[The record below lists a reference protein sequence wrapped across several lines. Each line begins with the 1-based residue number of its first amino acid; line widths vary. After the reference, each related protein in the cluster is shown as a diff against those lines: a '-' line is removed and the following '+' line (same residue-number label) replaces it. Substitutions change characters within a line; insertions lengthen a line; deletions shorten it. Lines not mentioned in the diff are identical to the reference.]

1 MAFWELPKSL
11 FNPLNENKKQPSGP
25 AAARARRGNRGSSK
39 PSPHEQR
46 RIIIERF
53 ITRWKK
59 EVGDDIYPALRL
71 ILPHTD
77 HHRGVYGLK
86 ESNIGKLLVKLMKI
100 DKNSEDGYNL
110 LHWKLPGQSTASRM
124 AGDFAGRC
132 YEVLSKRPLRKQ
144 PGDIRI
150 AEVNVLLDR
159 LAAASGEKEQL
170 PILEISYQR
179 MNPEEMMWLIRI
191 ILKQMKVGVSE
202 KTFLELWHPNAERL
216 YNVSSDLRNVCWE
229 LFDSSVTLDDGRT
242 QVALMACFQPQLANY
257 QVSSSFQKLVERLGK
272 SNPSEDDEEFWIE
285 EKLDGERMQLHM
297 IEDDDIPGGKRF
309 GFWSRKAK
317 DYTYLYGNSFFDQS
331 ALTRFLKDA
340 FAPGVRNIILDGEM
354 ITWDPVTDKIMK
366 FGSLKTAALSEL
378 RNPRDDG
385 PRPVFKAFDILYLN
399 DQPLT
404 QYTLRDRH
412 NALEKAVLGEPR
424 RLEIHEYT
432 KATMPDPI
440 EPLLRKVIA
449 EAGEGLVLKNPRSSY
464 TLNARNDDWVKVKP
478 DYMDDGGVDYDCVVI
493 GGYFGS
499 GHRGGQLASFLCGLR
514 ATEND
519 VRAGASPE
527 KCYSFCKV
535 GGGFRGEDLADIRH
549 RTAGLWTPWNPA
561 RPPTEYIEL
570 GGTGRD
576 RQAERPDVWIRPS
589 RSLVFSVKA
598 ASVGASDQFAKNLTL
613 RFPRFKGLKTD
624 KRWDEALDYDGF
636 LEQGRKAEEV
646 AREKQKMT
654 MEKKRRRRT
663 TKRAKKE
670 LVIAGQDDA
679 PAEFATPTPPPP
691 PPGAGASRPNKK
703 KVFEGLEFCV
713 LTDCAAPVRR
723 TKTQLESLIKEH
735 GGRISQRADPDS
747 GQLLLADK
755 KVVKVASLIK
765 AAGGGDGE
773 DGGGVD
779 IIRPRWVLDCLAQ
792 RDAAFLLPF
801 EADRHLF
808 HARPAMRELAAAT
821 TDPYGDSYARDLDL
835 AELRAILD
843 GMPKKEDLRLGD
855 GDGDGGR
862 PRFDKQAFLDQLALQ
877 GHDLGPLKGQ
887 IFRRQRI
894 HLAAATAEPAIVAGA
909 AGDDDEEE
917 EAGTAP
923 DATAALELKLGNW
936 IRFGG
941 GEVVADL
948 RDPWITH
955 IVVLA
960 AEDDDDAG
968 RAKAAQVR
976 AAISV
981 RRPVPRVVTRR
992 WVEECWE
999 NGTLLAEERYEPL

>member
-1 MAFWELPKSL
+1 MSKQFGVKVKFNAVPRYPFRPRNHSRTLAFWELPNSL

-25 AAARARRGNRGSSK
+25 TAARARRGARGSTK

-59 EVGDDIYPALRL
+59 EVGNDIYPALRL
-71 ILPHTD
+71 ILPHAD

-100 DKNSEDGYNL
+100 DRNSEDGYNL

-132 YEVLSKRPLRKQ
+132 YEILSKRPLRKQ
-144 PGDIRI
+144 PGEIRI

-170 PILEISYQR
+170 PILETFYQR

-229 LFDSSVTLDDGRT
+229 LFDPSITLDDGRT

-257 QVSSSFQKLVERLGK
+257 QNSPSFQKLVERLGK
-272 SNPSEDDEEFWIE
+272 SNPSPDDEEFWIE
-285 EKLDGERMQLHM
+285 EKMDGERMQLHM
-297 IEDDDIPGGKRF
+297 IEDDDVPGGKRF

-331 ALTRFLKDA
+331 ALTRFIEDA

-354 ITWDPVTDKIMK
+354 ITWDPVTDKVMK
-366 FGSLKTAALSEL
+366 FGNLKTAALSEL

-412 NALEKAVLGEPR
+412 SALEKAVLGEPR

-432 KATMPDPI
+432 KATTPDPI

-464 TLNARNDDWVKVKP
+464 TLNARNDDWIKVKP

-549 RTAGLWTPWNPA
+549 RTEGLWTPWNPA

-598 ASVGASDQFAKNLTL
+598 ASVAASDQFAKNLTL
-613 RFPRFKGLKTD
+613 RFPRFKGLRPD

-636 LEQGRKAEEV
+636 LEQGRRAEEA
-646 AREKQKMT
+646 AREKQMT
-654 MEKKRRRRT
+654 MEKRRRRT
-663 TKRAKKE
+663 VKRVKKE
-670 LVIAGQDDA
+670 LVIAGQEAA
-679 PAEFATPTPPPP
+679 PAKFATPPL
-691 PPGAGASRPNKK
+691 PGAN

-713 LTDCAAPVRR
+713 LTDCAAPVRK

-735 GGRISQRADPDS
+735 GGRISQRANPGS

-765 AAGGGDGE
+765 AAGAE
-773 DGGGVD
+773 DDRGGGGSVD

-792 RDAAFLLPF
+792 GDAAFLLPF

-808 HARPAMRELAAAT
+808 HARAAMRGLAAAN

-843 GMPKKEDLRLGD
+843 GMPKKEDLGLGD
-855 GDGDGGR
+855 GRDGDGGH
-862 PRFDKQAFLDQLALQ
+862 PRFDKQAFLDQLVLQ

-894 HLAAATAEPAIVAGA
+894 HLAVAAPA
-909 AGDDDEEE
+909 AGGDDK
-917 EAGTAP
+917 GAP
-923 DATAALELKLGNW
+923 PGPAAPELKLANW

-941 GEVVADL
+941 GEVVADNA
-948 RDPWITH
+948 RGG
-955 IVVLA
+955 
-960 AEDDDDAG
+960 AG
-968 RAKAAQVR
+968 GR
-976 AAISV
+976 
-981 RRPVPRVVTRR
+981 
-992 WVEECWE
+992 
-999 NGTLLAEERYEPL
+999 GGG

>member
-1 MAFWELPKSL
+1 MAFWELPNTL
-11 FNPLNENKKQPSGP
+11 FKPLNENKKQASGP
-25 AAARARRGNRGSSK
+25 AAARARKGARGSNK
-39 PSPHEQR
+39 LSPHEQR
-46 RIIIERF
+46 RLIIERF

-100 DKNSEDGYNL
+100 DRNSEDGYNL
-110 LHWKLPGQSTASRM
+110 LHWKLPGRSTASRM

-132 YEVLSKRPLRKQ
+132 YEVLSRRPMRKQ

-150 AEVNVLLDR
+150 GEVNVLLNK

-170 PILEISYQR
+170 PILEKFYQR
-179 MNPEEMMWLIRI
+179 MNPEELMWLIRI
-191 ILKQMKVGVSE
+191 ILKQMKIGVSE
-202 KTFLELWHPNAERL
+202 KTLLELWHPNAERL

-229 LFDSSVTLDDGRT
+229 LFDPSMVLDDDRT
-242 QVALMACFQPQLANY
+242 QVALMGCFQPQLANF
-257 QVSSSFQKLVERLGK
+257 QASSSFSKLIDRLNK
-272 SNPSEDDEEFWIE
+272 SNPSPDDVEFWIE
-285 EKLDGERMQLHM
+285 EKMDGERMQLHM
-297 IEDDDIPGGKRF
+297 MEDDNMPGGMRF
-309 GFWSRKAK
+309 RFWSRKAK

-331 ALTRFLKDA
+331 ALTRFIRNA

-385 PRPVFKAFDILYLN
+385 PRPVFKVFDILYLN

-432 KATMPDPI
+432 KAITPDPI
-440 EPLLRKVIA
+440 EPLLRKVVA

-464 TLNARNDDWVKVKP
+464 SLNGRNDDWIKVKP
-478 DYMDDGGVDYDCVVI
+478 DYMDEGGVDFDCVVI

-499 GHRGGQLASFLCGLR
+499 GRRGGQLSSFLCGLR

-519 VRAGASPE
+519 IRAGANPE

-535 GGGFRGEDLADIRH
+535 GGGFRVEDFADIRH
-549 RTAGLWTPWNPA
+549 RTEGLWTPWNPT

-589 RSLVFSVKA
+589 QSLVFSVKA
-598 ASVGASDQFAKNLTL
+598 ASVGASDMFAKNITL
-613 RFPRFKGLKTD
+613 RFPRFKGLRTD
-624 KRWDEALDYDGF
+624 KRWNEALDYDGF
-636 LEQGRKAEEV
+636 LEQGRNFEEKG
-646 AREKQKMT
+646 REKQMT
-654 MEKKRRRRT
+654 MEKKRRRP
-663 TKRAKKE
+663 TKRAKQE
-670 LVIAGQDDA
+670 LIIAGQDNT
-679 PAEFATPTPPPP
+679 PAEFATP
-691 PPGAGASRPNKK
+691 PPGDQEEAGNRRRRPNN

-713 LTDCAAPVRR
+713 LTDCAAPVRK
-723 TKTQLESLIKEH
+723 TKTQLETLIKQH
-735 GGRISQRADPDS
+735 GGRVSQRADPKR

-765 AAGGGDGE
+765 AAEAGTLDEDENE
-773 DGGGVD
+773 DGDGGVD

-792 RDAAFLLPF
+792 SDANFLLPF
-801 EADRHLF
+801 ESERHLF
-808 HARPAMRELAAAT
+808 YARPAMHELAATT
-821 TDPYGDSYARDLDL
+821 TDRYGDSYARDLDVP
-835 AELRAILD
+835 ELRELLA
-843 GMPKKEDLRLGD
+843 GMPKREDEYLGA
-855 GDGDGGR
+855 
-862 PRFDKQAFLDQLALQ
+862 PPPFDKHAFLDQLAQQ
-877 GHDLGPLKGQ
+877 GHDLGPLRGL
-887 IFRRQRI
+887 IFRGQRI
-894 HLAAATAEPAIVAGA
+894 YFAHASAGDEETHNNALGSAAA
-909 AGDDDEEE
+909 
-917 EAGTAP
+917 
-923 DATAALELKLGNW
+923 LKLTNW

-941 GEVVADL
+941 GQVVEDL
-948 RDPWITH
+948 LGEDERSATH
-955 IVVLA
+955 VVILS
-960 AEDDDDAG
+960 AEDDDAAG
-968 RAKAAQVR
+968 RAKAAEVR
-976 AAISV
+976 ALVASACSGS
-981 RRPVPRVVTRR
+981 RRLPRLVTRR
-992 WVEECWE
+992 WVEECWA
-999 NGTLLAEERYEPL
+999 NATLLAEERYEPL